1 MEQLTV
7 ASEIRL
13 LGRRNIDGYEF
24 TGIEG
29 GFGEGKKAML
39 VKDIAVIHGRQSSR
53 INERINENRKRF
65 KDGIDIIDLLGV
77 GLTDTEIKKY
87 GFTQQ
92 AVNSYRGRN
101 GNIYLLSE
109 RGYFKLLK
117 ILEDEKAWDIYDQ
130 FVDGY
135 FNMREKNQVATDP
148 MSILKLTFEA
158 LEGQQ
163 QAIEEIKSDVQDL
176 KENTPL
182 FAIECDEIST
192 AVKRQGVILL
202 GGKQSNAYRNRGLR
216 GKVYRDIYNQLYREF
231 GVKSHKAIKRCHL
244 NVAVKIVEEY
254 TLPIVLS
261 EEISFLNAQMDF
273 IEMQ

>member
-1 MEQLTV
+1 MDQLTV
-7 ASEIRL
+7 ASELRL
-13 LGRRNIDGYEF
+13 LGRRKVAGYEF

-77 GLTDTEIKKY
+77 GLTDTEIKEY

-92 AVNSYRGRN
+92 ALNSYRGRN

-117 ILEDEKAWDIYDQ
+117 ILEDEKAWDVYDQ

-176 KENTPL
+176 RENTPL

-261 EEISFLNAQMDF
+261 EEISFINAQMDF
-273 IEMQ
+273 TEM

>member
-1 MEQLTV
+1 MDQLTV
-7 ASEIRL
+7 ASELRL
-13 LGRRNIDGYEF
+13 LGRRKVAGYEF

-39 VKDIAVIHGRQSSR
+39 VLDIATIHNQPLKEINRR
-53 INERINENRKRF
+53 INDNRIRF
-65 KDGIDIIDLLGV
+65 KDGVDIVDLKSGGFNPPQLLNLGFSNMQ
-77 GLTDTEIKKY
+77 IAKS
-87 GFTQQ
+87 
-92 AVNSYRGRN
+92 N
-101 GNIYLLSE
+101 NIYLLSE
-109 RGYFKLLK
+109 RGYAKLLK
-117 ILEDEKAWDIYDQ
+117 ILEDDKAWELYDIL
-130 FVDGY
+130 VDEY

-176 KENTPL
+176 RENTPL

-261 EEISFLNAQMDF
+261 EEISFVNAQMDF
-273 IEMQ
+273 TEM

>member
-1 MEQLTV
+1 MDQLTV
-7 ASEIRL
+7 ASELRL
-13 LGRRNIDGYEF
+13 LGRRKVAGYEF

-77 GLTDTEIKKY
+77 GLTDTEIKEY

-92 AVNSYRGRN
+92 ALNSYRGRN

-117 ILEDEKAWDIYDQ
+117 ILEDEKAWDVYDQ

-163 QAIEEIKSDVQDL
+163 QAIDEIKSDVQDL
-176 KENTPL
+176 RENTPL

-202 GGKQSNAYRNRGLR
+202 GGKQSNAYRDRGLR

-261 EEISFLNAQMDF
+261 EEISFVNAQMDF
-273 IEMQ
+273 TEM

>member
-1 MEQLTV
+1 MDQLTV
-7 ASEIRL
+7 ANEIRL
-13 LGRRNIDGYEF
+13 LGRRNIAGYEF

-65 KDGIDIIDLLGV
+65 KDGLDIIDLLGV

-135 FNMREKNQVATDP
+135 FNMREKSQVATDP

-176 KENTPL
+176 RENTPL

>member
-1 MEQLTV
+1 MDQLTV

-13 LGRRNIDGYEF
+13 LGRRNIAGYEF

-163 QAIEEIKSDVQDL
+163 QVIEEIKSDVQDL
-176 KENTPL
+176 RENTPL

>member
-1 MEQLTV
+1 MDQLTV

-13 LGRRNIDGYEF
+13 LGRRNIAGYEF

-29 GFGEGKKAML
+29 GFGEDKKAML

-176 KENTPL
+176 RENTPL

-202 GGKQSNAYRNRGLR
+202 GGKQSNAYRDRGLR

-261 EEISFLNAQMDF
+261 EEISFVNAQMDF
-273 IEMQ
+273 TEM

>member
-1 MEQLTV
+1 MDQLTV

-13 LGRRNIDGYEF
+13 LGRRNIAGYEF

>member
-1 MEQLTV
+1 
-7 ASEIRL
+7 
-13 LGRRNIDGYEF
+13 
-24 TGIEG
+24 
-29 GFGEGKKAML
+29 ML

-77 GLTDTEIKKY
+77 GLTDTEIKRY